1 MENQTDHVPEETL
14 EKFAMGKLPESEAAP
29 LEEHLLTCHACQDR
43 LEHIDTFIHAAKTAT
58 AKLKLQHEPSLGERL
73 RAFVSVPHR
82 GVLAMGLAA
91 VCVALIVVPSRTPD
105 TQSVEL
111 SASRGPDIGAPQIK
125 GGSPVTLSLDL
136 TEVPASPVYTVEL
149 VNSSGSLI
157 WEGKI
162 EPSGNRLTAA
172 VPEQLSSGR
181 YWVRLYG
188 NSLKTDLLREYPLS
202 VK

>member
-1 MENQTDHVPEETL
+1 MGNPTDHAPEETL
-14 EKFAMGKLPESEAAP
+14 EKFAMGKLSESEVAP
-29 LEEHLLTCHACQDR
+29 LEEHLLVCHACQDR
-43 LEHIDTFIHAAKTAT
+43 LEQMDNFVHTAKTAT
-58 AKLKLQHEPSLGERL
+58 AKLELQHEPSFGERL
-73 RAFVSVPHR
+73 RALVAVPHR
-82 GVLAMGLAA
+82 GVWAMGLAA
-91 VCVALIVVPSRTPD
+91 VCVALIVVPSRTPVS
-105 TQSVEL
+105 QSVEL
-111 SASRGPDIGAPQIK
+111 SASRGADTASPQIK
-125 GGSPVTLSLDL
+125 GGSPVTLSLDV

-149 VNSSGSLI
+149 VNSSGGLI